1 MTILNNNTLTMP
13 NSSIVFTAQNAYTSM
28 DLYYA
33 VIVLFSVFIIASL
46 FLDGKTKPFEKLFAA
61 IMAFLFSLSNALSS
75 FSLAIMSP
83 ESAGFLQQTNLSNI
97 SQQTAIVP
105 VIIMQNTMTWQV
117 ISWVLVVLCFVNI
130 INCILVLLDYSRIT
144 SGGKKGA
151 L

>member
-1 MTILNNNTLTMP
+1 
-13 NSSIVFTAQNAYTSM
+13 
-28 DLYYA
+28 
-33 VIVLFSVFIIASL
+33 
-46 FLDGKTKPFEKLFAA
+46 
-61 IMAFLFSLSNALSS
+61 MAFLFSLSNALSS

-83 ESAGFLQQTNLSNI
+83 DSAGFLQQINLSNI

-117 ISWVLVVLCFVNI
+117 ISWILVVLCFVNI

-144 SGGKKGA
+144 NGGKKGA